1 MGDDDDDDDDDDELM
16 RVQLFVGILMGFYGS
31 FWFSFNHNLIDIHS
45 FQTPFVAQGRNLNVQ
60 WTKVVKLRQQNWY
73 L

>member
-31 FWFSFNHNLIDIHS
+31 F
-45 FQTPFVAQGRNLNVQ
+45 
-60 WTKVVKLRQQNWY
+60 
-73 L
+73 